1 MGKFLTSNQ
10 LSEAHGDSPMV
21 RREPASKL
29 TRGFILYISLTRE
42 GLATRQFYYDFDDT
56 ISNQVSFE
64 CAVLKAAASGS
75 FDFSDLDLPPEKR
88 RPFPHVFSIDVDVV
102 HYGWVPCKVTYMLD
116 NANFA
121 FQLPDGSG
129 SPDALRQPI
138 VFRRDKIVSETKGG
152 KPVSKIETG
161 YLANHAFY
169 NLMGDA
175 SMQLSCL
182 RFDNLMTI
190 DENRTPIPQ
199 RPADPNK
206 AAATSWL
213 YCMDIYL
220 ELRQAG
226 PPANASGAA
235 PKPVVI
241 VFDPPQGNGG
251 HGGPP

>member
-10 LSEAHGDSPMV
+10 LSDAHGDSPMV

-64 CAVLKAAASGS
+64 CAVLKAAASGG

-88 RPFPHVFSIDVDVV
+88 RPFPYVFSVSADVV

-116 NANFA
+116 TANFS

-129 SPDALRQPI
+129 NPLALRQPI
-138 VFRRDKIVSETKGG
+138 VFRRDKIVTETVGG
-152 KPVSKIETG
+152 KPTSKIEAG
-161 YLANHAFY
+161 YHANHAFY

-175 SMQLSCL
+175 SGQLSCL

-190 DENRTPIPQ
+190 DEKGSPIPE
-199 RPADPNK
+199 RPADPEK
-206 AAATSWL
+206 AAAMAWL
-213 YCMDIYL
+213 YCMDINL
-220 ELRQAG
+220 ELRQAAPPGGGNTMEPG
-226 PPANASGAA
+226 PL
-235 PKPVVI
+235 VI

-251 HGGPP
+251 GSGPP